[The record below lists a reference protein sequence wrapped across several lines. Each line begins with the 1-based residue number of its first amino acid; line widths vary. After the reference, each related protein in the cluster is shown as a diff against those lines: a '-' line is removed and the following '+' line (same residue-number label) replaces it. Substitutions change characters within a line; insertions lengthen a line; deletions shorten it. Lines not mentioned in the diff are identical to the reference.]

1 MNTMKKN
8 EHLYKVSVSKGTENA
23 TLIATTYELQEN
35 SNVYFVELKL
45 GPHTIQHPDIS
56 IPNNR
61 QANDTEELF
70 ILGNTTLMISGNRT
84 NEESDVS
91 NKVKEIFS
99 GNPIMTIERM

>member
-8 EHLYKVSVSKGTENA
+8 EHLYKVSVSKRTENA
-23 TLIATTYELQEN
+23 TLIAATYELQEN

-61 QANDTEELF
+61 QANDTEEFL

-99 GNPIMTIERM
+99 GNPIVTIERM